1 MIVLRDPATVTQ
13 INDAALRSLLTQRFQ
28 EISQD
33 EPYDPD
39 VLGYFVVVEPV
50 DSVEALETATGCS
63 ILHGRFGVANFGDQ
77 GFVPAFEFMEEHPSC
92 FEMAF
97 IISDDGFGIELFVPK
112 LSGINPQLLA
122 LCAAYGI
129 ASPALTTTAS

>member
-1 MIVLRDPATVTQ
+1 MIVLRDPATVTS
-13 INDAALRSLLTQRFQ
+13 INDPALRSLLTQRFK

-39 VLGYFVVVEPV
+39 VLGYFMVVEPI

-63 ILHGRFGVANFGDQ
+63 ILHGRFGAAIFGEQ

-122 LCAAYGI
+122 LCATYAI
-129 ASPALTTTAS
+129 EAPAASTTAS